1 MSTNSPVYPINS
13 AAATYWQNRN
23 ALARAARQLN
33 ERLISS
39 DIPAHAALKIA
50 EDLNAI
56 TATLADLPQVS
67 GLVEMSRRDDRGSV
81 DNVMGE
87 LVAMA
92 GRSHPC
98 APELSWQEQTDGV
111 TGTVVFGQAFE
122 GPPGHAHGGWVAGI
136 LDHLMGMTHVRTGRP
151 GMTGGLSVKYRKPT
165 PLNTPIQVSATA
177 RELDERRTEVTAE
190 MRCGTTTTATA
201 EAIFFRVDSARFGLE
216 SL

>member
-1 MSTNSPVYPINS
+1 MSTNPPVYPINS
-13 AAATYWQNRN
+13 GAATYWESRN

-50 EDLNAI
+50 EDLNVI
-56 TATLADLPQVS
+56 TATLAALPQVS
-67 GLVEMSRRDDRGSV
+67 GLVEMSQRGDRGSV

-98 APELSWQEQTDGV
+98 APELSWREQTNGV

-151 GMTGGLSVKYRKPT
+151 GMTGGLSVKYWRPT
-165 PLNTPIQVSATA
+165 PLNTPIQISATA

-190 MRCGTTTTATA
+190 MRDGNTITATA
-201 EAIFFRVDSARFGLE
+201 EAIFFRVDSARFGLD